1 MRKVFTTQLIKARF
15 IGVCLVACAAAQS
28 QANDDTHSPAPSPSI
43 SSFKPCRIGVA
54 PMTLPAECATLEVS
68 FTHGLVPAD
77 KPAAASSEKQLP
89 QTLTLSLARLSART
103 KTAASDPVT
112 IIAGGPGQGAQ
123 ASWPQLAAAFYPIL
137 ANRDVYLIDQRGT
150 GNSAAMKCPT
160 APAGSGFSNDLN
172 EVELTAQ
179 ACHDSQ
185 SLRTEWFT
193 TSVAVRDLDA
203 VRQALGVDQWNLYGV
218 SYGTRVALHYLRRYP
233 QHTSS
238 VILDAVV
245 PPQKPIGP
253 ELPLHS
259 QQSLD
264 ALFARCEA
272 DKGCADAFPNLA
284 KNTNQL
290 FESLK
295 TTAREV
301 EYENLS
307 RGALESITFTDQH
320 LAMSVRLLSY
330 SSYGTA
336 ILPSM
341 LHDAAVNDNLAPFA
355 RQVAI
360 QESQLGG
367 SLATGMHAAVICT
380 EDAPFIKTLPNRSE
394 LQKTFL
400 GDFIVDAMVASCKPW
415 PQGVIDDD
423 FNDPVKAD
431 VPVLALSGSVDPI
444 TPPAYAELAISELTN
459 ARHIINPQQAHT
471 QAPLGCTPTLMSQFV
486 ETKEPATLNID
497 CLNRLSPPALFVDAN
512 GPLP

>member
-1 MRKVFTTQLIKARF
+1 MCTLLYSKLIWAR
-15 IGVCLVACAAAQS
+15 IYGLGSLLGLALCHPAIAQ
-28 QANDDTHSPAPSPSI
+28 TPAPAVTEFS
-43 SSFKPCRIGVA
+43 PCRIGIA
-54 PMTLPAECATLEVS
+54 PMTLAAECATLDVS
-68 FTHGLVPAD
+68 FTQGLEP
-77 KPAAASSEKQLP
+77 KPSSTSNTNQEKP
-89 QTLTLSLARLSART
+89 KTITLSLARISART
-103 KTAASDPVT
+103 KQASADPVT

-123 ASWPQLAAAFYPIL
+123 ASWPQLASAFYPIL

-150 GNSAAMKCPT
+150 GNSVAMQCPE
-160 APAGSGFSNDLN
+160 PPPGSSFSVDLD
-172 EVELTAQ
+172 EVERVARV
-179 ACHDSQ
+179 CHHSQ

-193 TSVAVRDLDA
+193 TSVAVRDLDT
-203 VRQALGVDQWNLYGV
+203 VRKALGIEQWNLYGV

-264 ALFARCEA
+264 ALFERCEA
-272 DKGCADAFPNLA
+272 DVGCSNAFPNLA
-284 KNTNQL
+284 KNTSQL
-290 FESLK
+290 FASLK
-295 TTAREV
+295 ASAREV

-307 RGALESITFTDQH
+307 RGALESVTFTDQH
-320 LAMSVRLLSY
+320 LATSVRLLSY
-330 SSYGTA
+330 TSYGTA

-367 SLATGMHAAVICT
+367 SLATGMHAAVLCT
-380 EDAPFIKTLPNRSE
+380 EDAPFVETLENRDA
-394 LQKTFL
+394 LKNTFL
-400 GDFIVDAMVASCKPW
+400 GDYIVDAMVAGCIPW

-423 FNDPVKAD
+423 FHEPVKSD

-444 TPPAYAELAISELTN
+444 TPPEYAELAIGELTN
-459 ARHIINPQQAHT
+459 ARHIVNPHQAHT
-471 QAPLGCTPTLMSQFV
+471 QAPLGCTPTILSQFL
-486 ETKEPATLNID
+486 ETKNPAQLNLD
-497 CLNRLSPPALFVDAN
+497 CLERLSPPALFVDAN